1 MTHPPRPLHD
11 QQDAASPTPPKVV
24 ILFVTL
30 LLSLFPLAA
39 AQAPAGAGL
48 SGEAAS
54 VAEARGL
61 APEDVLA
68 ALKTYV
74 PSGQLDDYVMFSSGG
89 QSGQVLV
96 TGLPSMRLLKVI
108 GVFTPEP
115 WQGWGYASGSKEI
128 LAAGSGD
135 GVQLTWGDTHHPAIS
150 ETAGDYDGQ
159 FLFVNDKA
167 NARVAVIDLRDFET
181 KQIVKNPVANND
193 HGGAYVTPDTEWV
206 IEGAQ
211 YSVPLGGEYA
221 SIDEYT
227 EKYRGLVTF
236 WKFDREAG
244 RIDPAASF
252 ALELPPYWQDIA
264 DAGKLSSDG
273 WVFLNSINTENA
285 TGGIEMG
292 HLPLEVGASQN
303 EFDYLH
309 IVNLEKA
316 AELVASGRAETINGF
331 KVLPLEVAAAE
342 GVLLFAPEPKSPHG
356 VDVTPDGK
364 FIAVAGKLSP
374 YVTIYSFAKIQE
386 AIAKGTTETDAYG
399 VPVLAFDDVVEAQVE
414 VGIGPLHTQ
423 FDDQG
428 YGYTSLFIESAVTRW
443 SLTDPAGGEAPW
455 SLVAKQPVNYNPG
468 HIATAEGDTVSPDGN
483 YLVALNKWSVDRFVN
498 VGPLLPQNL
507 QLIDISQPGETM
519 PGLYDMPI
527 GVAEPHYA
535 QIIKADKLNAW
546 EVYPETGWDSRIQA
560 VDPNA
565 AMPGEERV
573 ERDGDSV
580 HVWMTAARSRFNPE
594 RIEIKKG
601 DRVTLHVT
609 NIERARDAI
618 HGFAIPDY
626 NINVSLEPGEA
637 ETIEFTA
644 DREGVFTYYCSE
656 FCSALHLEMAG
667 YLMVSPN

>member
-61 APEDVLA
+61 ATEDVLA

-115 WQGWGYASGSKEI
+115 WQGWGYSSGSKEI

-211 YSVPLGGEYA
+211 YSVPLGGDYA

-227 EKYRGLVTF
+227 EKYRGMVTF

-292 HLPLEVGASQN
+292 HAPFELGASQN

-316 AELVASGRAETINGF
+316 AGLVASGRAETINGF
-331 KVLPLEVAAAE
+331 QVLPLEVAAAE
-342 GVLLFAPEPKSPHG
+342 GVLFFAPEPKSPHG
-356 VDVTPDGK
+356 VDVTPDGN

-414 VGIGPLHTQ
+414 VGLGPLHTQ
-423 FDDQG
+423 FDDKG
-428 YGYTSLFIESAVTRW
+428 YGYTSLFLESAVTRW